1 MAVLENYY
9 QKLLDEIDVRINGTR
24 PWDIA
29 IHNSRTFKR
38 ILFNGSLGLGES
50 YMDGWFD
57 CEQLDVFFDKIFKN
71 GINYKVGAV
80 PALFAQVRGR
90 LFV

>member
-71 GINYKVGAV
+71 GIKNID
-80 PALFAQVRGR
+80 L
-90 LFV
+90 